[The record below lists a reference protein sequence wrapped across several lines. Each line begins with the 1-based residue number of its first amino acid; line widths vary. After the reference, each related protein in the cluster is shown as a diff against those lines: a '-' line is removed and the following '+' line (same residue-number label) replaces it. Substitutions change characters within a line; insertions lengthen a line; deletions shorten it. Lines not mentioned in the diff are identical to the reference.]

1 VATAIAFRPAAPIAF
16 SGKVTAYTAA
26 SDTTAGSITLTD
38 RPGAALTF
46 ATSSSTTI
54 TELGGTGATLAVG
67 DHATVHAPAAAKNDA
82 TSITFSAQAP
92 ITFAGKVT
100 AYTPASGT
108 ADGSLTLQK
117 RNGATLTYSVTS
129 STTITELGG
138 TGATLAVGDHAVV
151 VALPSSPT
159 VATSITFT
167 VRS

>member
-1 VATAIAFRPAAPIAF
+1 
-16 SGKVTAYTAA
+16 
-26 SDTTAGSITLTD
+26 
-38 RPGAALTF
+38 
-46 ATSSSTTI
+46 
-54 TELGGTGATLAVG
+54 VG